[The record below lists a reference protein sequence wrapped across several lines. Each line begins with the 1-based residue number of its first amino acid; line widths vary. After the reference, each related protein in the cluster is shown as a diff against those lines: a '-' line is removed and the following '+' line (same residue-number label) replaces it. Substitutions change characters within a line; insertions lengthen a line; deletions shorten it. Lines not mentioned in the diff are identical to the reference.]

1 MPPHAPEAG
10 YPSETVPARKTR
22 RRRGRPA
29 IPREVQRQRLID
41 AATRAFEKN
50 RYEQTRV
57 SDIVRA
63 AGMSSRSFYE
73 FFDSKEDLVAEVVQ
87 QQGKWL
93 TDSLKAVFEQ
103 TEDPLERIDR
113 GLDVYLNL
121 FSVPTIDLDRLA
133 GAAGER
139 VREARRLYV
148 RKITDTLV
156 GGLSLAHER
165 GLVSRAPDRLSVELI
180 LTGIEG
186 LSFRYYA
193 AGRGAE
199 LVELRPAL
207 LALLA
212 RIFL

>member
-1 MPPHAPEAG
+1 
-10 YPSETVPARKTR
+10 
-22 RRRGRPA
+22 
-29 IPREVQRQRLID
+29 VQRQRLLD

-50 RYEQTRV
+50 QYEKTRV
-57 SDIVRA
+57 SDIVKE

-73 FFDSKEDLVAEVVQ
+73 FFESKEDLVAEVVQ
-87 QQGKWL
+87 QQGQWL
-93 TDSLKAVFEQ
+93 IDTLKAVFVQ

-113 GLDVYLNL
+113 GLRAYLGL

-133 GAAGER
+133 GAAGDR

-148 RKITDTLV
+148 REITDMV
-156 GGLSLAHER
+156 VRELSLAHDS
-165 GLVSRAPDRLSVELI
+165 GLVSRVPDRLSVELI

-199 LVELRPAL
+199 LVELHPVF
-207 LALLA
+207 LALLVRA
-212 RIFL
+212 FL

>member
-1 MPPHAPEAG
+1 M
-10 YPSETVPARKTR
+10 
-22 RRRGRPA
+22 
-29 IPREVQRQRLID
+29 LD

-50 RYEQTRV
+50 QYEKTRV
-57 SDIVRA
+57 SDIVKE

-93 TDSLKAVFEQ
+93 IEALAAVFEQ
-103 TEDPLERIDR
+103 TEDPFERIDL
-113 GLDVYLNL
+113 GLRAYLRL

-133 GAAGER
+133 GAAGDR
-139 VREARRLYV
+139 VRQARLLYV
-148 RKITDTLV
+148 REIADVIFRL
-156 GGLSLAHER
+156 LSEIHEK
-165 GLVSRAPDRLSVELI
+165 GQSSRPPDRLGVELI

-199 LVELRPAL
+199 LLELHPSF
-207 LALLA
+207 LALLV
-212 RIFL
+212 RVFL

>member
-1 MPPHAPEAG
+1 V
-10 YPSETVPARKTR
+10 VPARNTKR
-22 RRRGRPA
+22 PRGRPA
-29 IPREVQRQRLID
+29 IPREVQRQRLLD

-50 RYEQTRV
+50 QYEKTRV
-57 SDIVRA
+57 ADIVKE

-87 QQGKWL
+87 QQGQWL
-93 TDSLKAVFEQ
+93 IDEIKAVLEQ
-103 TEDPLERIDR
+103 TEDPLERIDL
-113 GLDVYLNL
+113 GLRAYLSL

-148 RKITDTLV
+148 REITDMV
-156 GGLSLAHER
+156 VRALSVAQES
-165 GLVSRAPDRLSVELI
+165 GLVSRVPDRLGVELI

-199 LVELRPAL
+199 LLELHPAI
-207 LALLA
+207 LALLVRA
-212 RIFL
+212 FL